1 MRLQVLTIL
10 LPQVSTR
17 LLKLVLVLGSS
28 SRGSGVSGKLLL
40 QGMLSKL
47 FLLLLLNDV
56 LELFRSKRQICDY
69 FIDIAGLLIA
79 KV

>member
-1 MRLQVLTIL
+1 
-10 LPQVSTR
+10 
-17 LLKLVLVLGSS
+17 LLKLVLLLGSSS
-28 SRGSGVSGKLLL
+28 SRGSVCGKLLL

-56 LELFRSKRQICDY
+56 LELFRSKRQIRDY